1 MKRLLFIF
9 VTALGILTLFGLGL
23 SILLA
28 IPTTHKKLSYT
39 ATRLSDSRD
48 GGEWTVRVPV
58 GIWRRDS
65 TYGYSHIPL
74 KKGFHINRDFS
85 VAYTIGVEGERVIPS
100 PAASAGRIIFL
111 GGSFTF
117 GEGVEDH
124 QTFPYL
130 LSQRWEDWTVLNSA
144 VMGWGTS
151 HAYLKLTE
159 QMNVLPP
166 PTIVFYV
173 MIPHHIKRNYIR
185 KQWVEVMAAY
195 DRGHPHF
202 EIVNDLPVFQKIIGV
217 DEALPL
223 TPELEMKERRITKAL
238 LSTMGKTCREQNVR
252 FVLVCLLKPPP
263 PDIMETVRAEGIE
276 LIDLSGIIIEGFPWD
291 PHPNVQDHG
300 HIADAL
306 FETFEF

>member
-1 MKRLLFIF
+1 MKRLLFVF
-9 VTALGILTLFGLGL
+9 VTALGILTLFAMGLA
-23 SILLA
+23 ILLA
-28 IPTTHKKLSYT
+28 FPTTREKLNYQAS
-39 ATRLSDSRD
+39 RLSGTPDP
-48 GGEWTVRVPV
+48 GEWTVKVPV

-74 KKGFHINRDFS
+74 KKGFHISRDFS
-85 VAYTIGVEGERVIPS
+85 VTYMIGEEGERVIPS
-100 PAASAGRIIFL
+100 PTASAGRIIFL

-130 LSQRWEDWTVLNSA
+130 LSQRWKDWTVVNSA

-166 PTIVFYV
+166 PAIFFYV
-173 MIPHHIKRNYIR
+173 MIPHHVMRNYVR
-185 KQWVEVMAAY
+185 KQWVEEMAAY

-202 EIVNDLPVFQKIIGV
+202 EIVNDIPVFQKIIGV

-223 TPELEMKERRITKAL
+223 TPELEMQELRITEAL
-238 LSTMGKTCREQNVR
+238 LSAMGKRCREQDVR
-252 FVLVCLLKPPP
+252 FVMVFLLKPPP
-263 PDIMETVRAEGIE
+263 PEITETVRAEGIE
-276 LIDLSGIIIEGFPWD
+276 VIDLSGIIIEGFPWD
-291 PHPNVQDHG
+291 PHPNVQDHR

-306 FETFEF
+306 FEAFEF